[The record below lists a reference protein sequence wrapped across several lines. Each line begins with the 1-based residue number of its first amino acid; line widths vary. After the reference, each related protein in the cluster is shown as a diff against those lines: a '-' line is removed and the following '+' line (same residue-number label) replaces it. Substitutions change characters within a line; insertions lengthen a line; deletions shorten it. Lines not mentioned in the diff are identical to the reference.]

1 MDLILW
7 RHAEAEDGA
16 PDIAR
21 ELTDKGH
28 RQADQMARWLKARLP
43 KHTQILVSHAARAQQ
58 TAHALTSQFETSPE
72 IGPGA
77 SRSALLAAARWPDH
91 GGAVL
96 LVGHQPTLGQV
107 AAWLLSGSAA
117 EWSIKK
123 GALWWF
129 TQRSADEHVVLRAAL
144 SPDLV

>member
-7 RHAEAEDGA
+7 RHAEADEGV

-28 RQADQMARWLKARLP
+28 RQADQMAHWLKARLP
-43 KHTQILVSHAARAQQ
+43 KDTQILVSHAARAQQ
-58 TAHALTSQFETSPE
+58 TAHALTSQFETSSG

-77 SRSALLAAARWPDH
+77 SHSALLAAAGWPNRN
-91 GGAVL
+91 GAVL

-107 AAWLLSGSAA
+107 AARLLSGRAA

-123 GALWWF
+123 GAIWWF
-129 TQRSADEHVVLRAAL
+129 TQRGADEHVVLRVAM